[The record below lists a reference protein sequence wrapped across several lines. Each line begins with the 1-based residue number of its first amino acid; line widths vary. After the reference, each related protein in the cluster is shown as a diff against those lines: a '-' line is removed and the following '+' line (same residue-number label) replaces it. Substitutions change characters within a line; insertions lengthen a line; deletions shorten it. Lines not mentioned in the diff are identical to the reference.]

1 MRMISCT
8 WLYWAATVRDCA
20 GLYCT
25 CVFCKVQ
32 CHCIFYGPGI
42 RYSDIF
48 SVPCISSEY
57 SDIFWH
63 ISAVDTVTYF
73 GGNHGSRVWKSL
85 KLKKVYFLHTRTSWD
100 KYMFNG
106 IPELKIL
113 DTSELVRLRR
123 KIFWAKYTLCTVTL
137 IKQNSLILRPEII
150 IKEFGRVIYIL
161 DPLPLEFSYLGEQSS
176 FILILLTRGEIRF
189 QSRKPDFLSS
199 QCLQEGPKW
208 LW

>member
-1 MRMISCT
+1 MD
-8 WLYWAATVRDCA
+8 LYPIQLEE
-20 GLYCT
+20 G
-25 CVFCKVQ
+25 
-32 CHCIFYGPGI
+32 
-42 RYSDIF
+42 
-48 SVPCISSEY
+48 
-57 SDIFWH
+57 
-63 ISAVDTVTYF
+63 VDTGAYL
-73 GGNHGSRVWKSL
+73 GGYHGFRVWKC
-85 KLKKVYFLHTRTSWD
+85 KKMYFLHTRTSWD

-106 IPELKIL
+106 IPKLKIL

-123 KIFWAKYTLCTVTL
+123 KIYWAKYTLCTVTL

-176 FILILLTRGEIRF
+176 FILILLLRGEIRF
-189 QSRKPDFLSS
+189 QSGKPDFLSS

>member
-1 MRMISCT
+1 MT
-8 WLYWAATVRDCA
+8 LYPIQKEE
-20 GLYCT
+20 G
-25 CVFCKVQ
+25 
-32 CHCIFYGPGI
+32 
-42 RYSDIF
+42 
-48 SVPCISSEY
+48 
-57 SDIFWH
+57 
-63 ISAVDTVTYF
+63 VDTGAYLGKKGWIQGHILGEIT
-73 GGNHGSRVWKSL
+73 NH
-85 KLKKVYFLHTRTSWD
+85 KKCERMYFLHTRTSWD

-123 KIFWAKYTLCTVTL
+123 KIYWAKYTLCTVTL

-176 FILILLTRGEIRF
+176 FILILLSRGEIRF